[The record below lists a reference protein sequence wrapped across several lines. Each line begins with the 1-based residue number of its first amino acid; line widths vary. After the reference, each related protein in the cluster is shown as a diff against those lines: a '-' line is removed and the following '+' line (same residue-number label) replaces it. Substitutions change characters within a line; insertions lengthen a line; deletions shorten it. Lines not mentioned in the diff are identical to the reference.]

1 MQWNSPQ
8 KKKRE
13 EHEERRKKR
22 EERRKKKKER
32 REKREESPFQG
43 EIGCMPSK
51 GDILKRWIGIGDSE
65 FMSIGTLLLNDS
77 LFPKLFHQF
86 IIPTAV

>member
-1 MQWNSPQ
+1 MN
-8 KKKRE
+8 
-13 EHEERRKKR
+13 
-22 EERRKKKKER
+22 KKESVPR
-32 REKREESPFQG
+32 KESPFQG

-77 LFPKLFHQF
+77 LFSKLFHQF